1 MIKIMANEN
10 DNDWQTNVAVTD
22 ETVRVT
28 KKFLEEHP
36 EEIKNSELG
45 QKYTVSK
52 EAFKIGSFLNWS
64 ETKVYNSP
72 EKRLILSVCIERS
85 PKS

>member
-36 EEIKNSELG
+36 EEIKDSELG
-45 QKYTVSK
+45 QKYTVSR
-52 EAFKIGSFLNWS
+52 EAFRIGSFLNWS